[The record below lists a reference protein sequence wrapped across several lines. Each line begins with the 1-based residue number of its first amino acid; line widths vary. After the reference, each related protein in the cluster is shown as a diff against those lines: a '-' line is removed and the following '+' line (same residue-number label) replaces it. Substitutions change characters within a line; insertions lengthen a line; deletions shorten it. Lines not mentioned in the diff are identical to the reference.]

1 MGESSN
7 FMAPCHCRK
16 HMSAPQTATITPCKI
31 NSLEGTPGMS
41 KSAHNI
47 VPASKASLFV
57 NFRIMTAC

>member
-1 MGESSN
+1 
-7 FMAPCHCRK
+7 
-16 HMSAPQTATITPCKI
+16 MSAPQTATITPCKI